1 MDNIFSALFDAHNIS
16 TELADLRG
24 RQYGLQLG
32 IVLDNEDPSNYGR
45 VKATVAS
52 LGAKFVTDWLLR
64 LVPLPSASNPVPNI
78 GDTIVIGY
86 LDGDPHQG
94 VYLGVVQNALN
105 PVLAGADSLALVVG
119 NSQISVM
126 PDTIQLAVEDM
137 VLTISNTGVT
147 LNGQDLVTIGARD
160 TRNDTIV
167 TRGY

>member
-1 MDNIFSALFDAHNIS
+1 MDNIFNAIFDAHNIS

-32 IVLDNEDPSNYGR
+32 IVLDNEDPANYGR

-64 LVPLPSASNPVPNI
+64 LVPGPTGSNPVPSI

-94 VYLGVVQNALN
+94 VYLGVVQNELN
-105 PVLAGADSLALVVG
+105 PVLAGTDSLAVVVG
-119 NSQISVM
+119 TSTILAT
-126 PDTIQLAVEDM
+126 PDTIQLSVGDT
-137 VLTISNTGVT
+137 VLEINEEGVT
-147 LNGQDLVTIGARD
+147 VNGEDVVTIPASGILGA
-160 TRNDTIV
+160 N
-167 TRGY
+167 